1 MRRTRKQIRD
11 VREQNEDVVDDEPKE
26 AAVKIDEEMQSR
38 TFMDEDDVVVG
49 EKRKLKE
56 LDDGNDDTD
65 DEDIPMKR
73 KRMSLKRK
81 KVSALNFE
89 GGRHT
94 EDEKIQA
101 PKRVYDCT
109 DDPRPKRVSVVDEE
123 ATPNNRST
131 SKGDEAL

>member
-1 MRRTRKQIRD
+1 M
-11 VREQNEDVVDDEPKE
+11 VDDEPK
-26 AAVKIDEEMQSR
+26 ATAVKIDEEVQSR
-38 TFMDEDDVVVG
+38 TSMDEDDVVVG

-56 LDDGNDDTD
+56 LGDSSDNTD

-94 EDEKIQA
+94 EDEEIQA
-101 PKRVYDCT
+101 AKRVHDCS
-109 DDPRPKRVSVVDEE
+109 DDPQPKRVSVVEEEE

-131 SKGDEAL
+131 PKGDEAL